1 MTEVPDDFP
10 LPTKKVKRWKISK
23 STKVSKDWKP
33 MVPTF
38 CTVIHPDTGKRCGNF
53 MRNWDEMFYEQYGMC
68 EECYLKYNSHVDEI
82 KQKMNNELGEVE
94 NRDDDS
100 KP

>member
-10 LPTKKVKRWKISK
+10 LPTKKVKRWKITK
-23 STKVSKDWKP
+23 GTKVSKDWKP

>member
-1 MTEVPDDFP
+1 MTEAPDDFP
-10 LPTKKVKRWKISK
+10 LPTKKVKRWKVTK
-23 STKVSKDWKP
+23 STKVSKEWKP

-68 EECYLKYNSHVDEI
+68 EECYLKYNSHFDEI

>member
-10 LPTKKVKRWKISK
+10 LPTKKVRRWKTTK
-23 STKVSKDWKP
+23 GTKVSKDWKP
-33 MVPTF
+33 LVPAF
-38 CTVIHPDTGKRCGNF
+38 CTLVHPDTGKRCGNY
-53 MRNWDEMFYEQYGMC
+53 MRNWDEMFYEKYGMC

-82 KQKMNNELGEVE
+82 KQKLNNELGEVE

>member
-10 LPTKKVKRWKISK
+10 LPTKKVKRWKTTK
-23 STKVSKDWKP
+23 GTKVSKDWRP
-33 MVPTF
+33 RVPTF

-68 EECYLKYNSHVDEI
+68 EECYLKYNAHVDEI
-82 KQKMNNELGEVE
+82 KQKLNNKLGEVE
-94 NRDDDS
+94 NRDDVS

>member
-10 LPTKKVKRWKISK
+10 LPTKKVRRWKTTK
-23 STKVSKDWKP
+23 GTKVSKDWKP
-33 MVPTF
+33 LVPAF
-38 CTVIHPDTGKRCGNF
+38 CTVIHPDSGKRCSNY

-82 KQKMNNELGEVE
+82 KQKMNNGLGEVE

>member
-1 MTEVPDDFP
+1 
-10 LPTKKVKRWKISK
+10 
-23 STKVSKDWKP
+23 
-33 MVPTF
+33 
-38 CTVIHPDTGKRCGNF
+38 
-53 MRNWDEMFYEQYGMC
+53 MRNWDELFYEQYGMC

-94 NRDDDS
+94 NRDDVS

>member
-10 LPTKKVKRWKISK
+10 LPTKKVKRWKVTK

-38 CTVIHPDTGKRCGNF
+38 CTVIHPDTGKRCGN
-53 MRNWDEMFYEQYGMC
+53 E
-68 EECYLKYNSHVDEI
+68 
-82 KQKMNNELGEVE
+82 
-94 NRDDDS
+94 
-100 KP
+100 